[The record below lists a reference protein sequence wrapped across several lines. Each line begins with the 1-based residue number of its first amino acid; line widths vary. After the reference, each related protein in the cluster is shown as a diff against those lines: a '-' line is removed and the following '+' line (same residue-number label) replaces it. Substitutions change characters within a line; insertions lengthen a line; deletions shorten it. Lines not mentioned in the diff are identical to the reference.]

1 MGNPQAR
8 HRRQLIGSARRGR
21 PNRKA
26 TQQMSEL
33 LVVIGVGGMGEAIA
47 RRSGSGRRIVLADY
61 DRSLLDRVE
70 SGMRDDGYDIVAHL
84 VDVSSH
90 ESVTELAQAC
100 AELGDV
106 RYVAHTAG
114 ISGAT
119 GSLEAIVRVDL
130 AGVAF
135 SLDEFG
141 KVIAPGG
148 AAVYIASMAGTITAP
163 YITHEVEEK
172 LISTASDELVSLPFV
187 RSAMVTAPMSVYGI
201 AKRGNQLRVHAAS
214 HVWGRRGARVNTIS
228 PGIIATPQGRQEL
241 AGGAGGV
248 MRTMID
254 KSGLRR
260 LGTPGDIAAAAAFL
274 LSPDSSFITGS
285 DLLVDGG
292 TVAAIRAGILAV

>member
-1 MGNPQAR
+1 MN
-8 HRRQLIGSARRGR
+8 SV
-21 PNRKA
+21 
-26 TQQMSEL
+26 

-47 RRSGSGRRIVLADY
+47 RRSGSGRRVVLADY
-61 DRSLLDRVE
+61 NQSLLDRVE
-70 SGMRDDGYDIVAHL
+70 SGMRNDGYDVVPRL

-90 ESVTELAQAC
+90 ESVTKLAQAC

-114 ISGAT
+114 VSGAT
-119 GSLEAIVRVDL
+119 GPLEAIVRVDL

-148 AAVYIASMAGTITAP
+148 AGVYIASMAGTITAP
-163 YITHEVEEK
+163 RIPHEVEEQ

-187 RSAMVTAPMSVYGI
+187 QAAVGTAPMSVYGI

-214 HVWGRRGARVNTIS
+214 QVWGRRGARVNTIS
-228 PGIIATPQGRQEL
+228 PGIISTPQGRQEL
-241 AGGAGGV
+241 AGEAGGF

-260 LGTPGDIAAAAAFL
+260 MGTPGDIAAAAAFL
-274 LSPDSSFITGS
+274 LSPDSSFITGT

-292 TVAAIRAGILAV
+292 TVAAIQAGILTI